1 MGTPSEAEDEEL
13 GTFAPEDLNP
23 QTRDRIESAVLEI
36 FSATDFHR
44 ASIREV
50 AKKAGVSFTS
60 IYKYYGSKEGLL
72 FACLDH
78 HLYALTERLIDHL
91 QGIAHL
97 KEKLRKVFWVQFDFY
112 ERHPDVGRILFL
124 TVPYKKW
131 MDDKTFKQPKFIDL
145 LMDILRKG
153 QEEGTLNQEVS
164 ASVLLDFVFGFI
176 HRRFTMWIYRG
187 QKENLTED
195 ANAAFEMVW
204 RGISNPFE
212 GHDTDTKKKSERGVG

>member
-1 MGTPSEAEDEEL
+1 MGTPPATADEEM

-23 QTRDRIESAVLEI
+23 ETRERIEAAVLEV

-44 ASIREV
+44 ASIRDV

-97 KEKLRKVFWVQFDFY
+97 KEKLRKVFWVQLDFY
-112 ERHPDVGRILFL
+112 ERNPDVGRILFL

-153 QEEGTLNQEVS
+153 QQEGALNQGVS
-164 ASVLLDFVFGFI
+164 SGVLLDFIFGFI

-204 RGISNPFE
+204 QGISNPFE
-212 GHDTDTKKKSERGVG
+212 GQHTASK